1 MSEIKTPSPT
11 TKPDVQESAS
21 NTMSSVERLDGRA
34 NGHQEARTAE
44 RLVSGTTEQHKADIA
59 AVSATDKSTVDTA
72 GTDIAK
78 VSVAEKVEVETAR
91 VGTTEKSQIDTAR
104 AGTAE
109 KSKGSWRQFAS
120 PVMFDRL
127 AAKLFWPLMLI
138 ALICAVIGFTM
149 GFIILPPD
157 AVQGNSYRILFLHV
171 PSSWLAMIIYLAMAF
186 WAIIYW
192 VLRTKMA
199 AVMMQALAP
208 SGAIMAAI
216 SLLTG
221 SIWGRPTW
229 GTYWVWDARLTS
241 MLLLFFLYLGF
252 IALTRSITQQKRA
265 DMAGAILA
273 VVGALN
279 VPIIYFSVVWWNTL
293 HQGASISFQSGV
305 SMHESIFISLLLM
318 TIACWSY
325 CIAVVLARARIL
337 ILQREASHRWALQR
351 YANTLAQHDELER
364 GV

>member
-1 MSEIKTPSPT
+1 MTEIKKPSPP
-11 TKPDVQESAS
+11 TKPALQESAS
-21 NTMSSVERLDGRA
+21 NTMPLVECLDGRA
-34 NGHQEARTAE
+34 DGHLEARTAE
-44 RLVSGTTEQHKADIA
+44 HLASR
-59 AVSATDKSTVDTA
+59 
-72 GTDIAK
+72 
-78 VSVAEKVEVETAR
+78 
-91 VGTTEKSQIDTAR
+91 
-104 AGTAE
+104 TAE
-109 KSKGSWRQFAS
+109 PKGSWRQFAS

-127 AAKLFWPLMLI
+127 AAKLFWPLMLL
-138 ALICAVIGFTM
+138 ALICAAIGFTM
-149 GFIILPPD
+149 GFIVLPPD

-208 SGAIMAAI
+208 TGAIMAAI

-279 VPIIYFSVVWWNTL
+279 VPVIYFSVVWWNTL

-305 SMHESIFISLLLM
+305 TMHESIFMSLLLM

-337 ILQREASHRWALQR
+337 VLQREASHRWAQQR
-351 YANTLAQHDELER
+351 YANTLAQQNELEHGR
-364 GV
+364 